1 MPARA
6 DLSRLVPAPAP
17 TTTPAGERLLAAA
30 EQLFYDQ
37 GIGAV
42 GVDLVAESAGVTKR
56 TLYQRFGS
64 KQDLVVAYL
73 RRRAHRWQTLL
84 LADLGRQPAGSA
96 QVLAVFDTAE
106 RWAADNP
113 RGCAFVNAWAEL
125 GTSSAAVGDAIR
137 EEKRWM
143 LELFLALTGDAA
155 TADRLHLVH
164 EGAHVTATTLGD
176 RDAYAK
182 ARATARV
189 LLAAGAD
196 APHGTG

>member
-1 MPARA
+1 MRA
-6 DLSRLVPAPAP
+6 PEDLDGLAPAPNP

-30 EQLFYDQ
+30 EELFYGQ

-64 KQDLVVAYL
+64 KQELVVAYL
-73 RRRAHRWQTLL
+73 GRRAHRWQTML
-84 LADLGRQPAGSA
+84 LAELARYPAGPERA
-96 QVLAVFDTAE
+96 LAVFAVAE
-106 RWAADNP
+106 RWAAGNP

-125 GTSSAAVGDAIR
+125 GTSTPAVGDAIR

-143 LELFLALTGDAA
+143 LGLFRHLTGDPLVAEH
-155 TADRLHLVH
+155 LHLLY

-176 RDAYAK
+176 DAAHAK
-182 ARATARV
+182 AGAAART
-189 LLAAGAD
+189 LLAAAGGAP
-196 APHGTG
+196 AP